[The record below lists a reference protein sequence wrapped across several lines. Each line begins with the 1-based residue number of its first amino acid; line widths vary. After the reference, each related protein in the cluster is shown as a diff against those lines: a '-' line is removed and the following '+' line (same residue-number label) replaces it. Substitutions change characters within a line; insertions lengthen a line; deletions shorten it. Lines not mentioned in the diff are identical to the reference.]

1 MIHDFRHNIDV
12 APKPRFPRCDH
23 VMTMIAQWQ
32 QHFFGGRRHHEM
44 VGLHEN
50 GLVLLWYTKWVV
62 LSVVLVSTR
71 HDARALRCQIAP
83 AADADAL

>member
-1 MIHDFRHNIDV
+1 
-12 APKPRFPRCDH
+12 
-23 VMTMIAQWQ
+23 MTMIAQWQ

-62 LSVVLVSTR
+62 LLWYTKWVVLSVVLVSTR